1 MNGKIYRFTVGERIF
16 HWAHAVTFI
25 LLGLTGAA
33 MITSLLHPM
42 SNIFGGIQASR
53 DIHRWAGAIL
63 IISAVWS
70 FPFGAGGR
78 GLRYW
83 AKSSFKFTKDD
94 GAHAKNFLI
103 EFLGGHKPFPPQGKF
118 NGGEKLNSMLT
129 ITGMIFI
136 AISGCILWFASS
148 MPQWLVQWAFPIHSG
163 FALLIMA
170 VFFAHFYLGVLHPDS
185 NQALGGMF
193 NGYIP
198 EKFAYEHYEAW
209 YDETKGDPRNINVS

>member
-1 MNGKIYRFTVGERIF
+1 MNGKVFRFTAGERIF
-16 HWAHAVTFI
+16 HWVHAVTFI

-33 MITSLLHPM
+33 MVASFLHPI
-42 SNIFGGIQASR
+42 SNIFGGMQASR
-53 DIHRWAGAIL
+53 DVHRWAAAIL
-63 IISAVWS
+63 VISAVLS
-70 FPFGAGGR
+70 FSFGAGGR

-83 AKSSFKFTKDD
+83 AKSSFNFTRDD

-136 AISGCILWFASS
+136 AISGFIMWFAASL
-148 MPQWLVQWAFPIHSG
+148 PQWMVQWAYPIHSG

-170 VFFAHFYLGVLHPDS
+170 VFLAHFYLGVLHP
-185 NQALGGMF
+185 
-193 NGYIP
+193 
-198 EKFAYEHYEAW
+198 
-209 YDETKGDPRNINVS
+209 